1 MFSTTPSS
9 QSSKRAHEKEGA
21 VPSRFGVEFMLTFG
35 EVNDHAARLFC
46 EALPAVHLAHRDSP

>member
-21 VPSRFGVEFMLTFG
+21 VPSRFGVELEFL
-35 EVNDHAARLFC
+35 AAQQLKSHGF
-46 EALPAVHLAHRDSP
+46 